1 MGFPQMAVMRAI
13 KPQMNDIVE
22 VSSSHADAIGRQF
35 DEVTSAFHGGEE
47 RVLRTFTSSEA
58 ASLIG
63 CSDAYVRML
72 APTIPVG
79 KDTAGRWIFSLEQV
93 HAMRRQMVQTGHL
106 PNPQRSP
113 LERVQVIS
121 VANFKGGSGKTTT
134 SVHLAQYLALRGYR
148 VLAVDLD
155 PQASLSTILGQIPD
169 IDTSMNETV
178 YAALRYYDPVPLKSV
193 IRRTHIAG
201 LDLIPANQELQEFEF
216 ETPKFMMDHP
226 TNSVGVFT
234 RLVSALATVEDDYD
248 VIVLDSAPNLG
259 FMTLNAMVAS
269 GMILVTIHPQML
281 DVYSMQHFLQMFSGT
296 MGVIRSKLGRAP
308 DTTLR
313 YLLTRFEPS
322 DRPQN
327 QVAQALRALL
337 PHHVLNSVAL
347 KSTAVADAGLGQQT
361 LYEVSLSGSE
371 INRSAYNRAIES
383 MNTVN
388 AEIEAI
394 LKGTWGRTS

>member
-1 MGFPQMAVMRAI
+1 MAVMRAI

-22 VSSSHADAIGRQF
+22 VSSSHADAIGHQF

-79 KDTAGRWIFSLEQV
+79 KDAAGRWIFSLEQV

-193 IRRTHIAG
+193 IRSTHIAG

-216 ETPKFMMDHP
+216 ETPKFMMEHP

-337 PHHVLNSVAL
+337 PHHVLNAVAL

>member
-22 VSSSHADAIGRQF
+22 VSSSHADAIGHQF

-79 KDTAGRWIFSLEQV
+79 KDAAGRWIFSLEQV

-193 IRRTHIAG
+193 IRSTHIAG

-216 ETPKFMMDHP
+216 ETPKFMMEHP

-337 PHHVLNSVAL
+337 PHHVLNAVAL